1 MMRCSR
7 SNCARCS
14 VTLGRAPTR
23 SAMSWWLNDAFR
35 SAPRLFDSEIG
46 SQFKQRNGNAFM
58 KIEVQETGA
67 AQQQPVALL
76 QIVLMK
82 CLEGRFGA
90 MCRDTFESAPA
101 ETADSAIIVS
111 LAPKTEAAEWQQRKL
126 GDRTR
131 RKQGDG
137 HPLAAISRMPRVRN
151 SAFGAVAPLS
161 SVARSAAVITRLRR
175 VSVATVAP
183 P

>member
-1 MMRCSR
+1 MLALQLRQVLGDSR
-7 SNCARCS
+7 PRSPDEIGNVLAAERS
-14 VTLGRAPTR
+14 SQKRA
-23 SAMSWWLNDAFR
+23 A
-35 SAPRLFDSEIG
+35 RLFDSKIG

-67 AQQQPVALL
+67 ALQQPVALP

-111 LAPKTEAAEWQQRKL
+111 LAPKTEAAEWQQGKL

-131 RKQGDG
+131 REAGRWS
-137 HPLAAISRMPRVRN
+137 P
-151 SAFGAVAPLS
+151 
-161 SVARSAAVITRLRR
+161 ARRGRSGK
-175 VSVATVAP
+175 
-183 P
+183 